1 MPSRRTSARCSRCRT
16 NCSTTGARNGNA
28 RPTALG
34 WPRSTPR
41 FWTSSSG
48 PTQSHRISR
57 PPPVRQRARSV
68 DALDIVLL
76 ILAIALI
83 PVAGL
88 FAAADAA
95 ITMVS
100 AARVEEL
107 QREGGRGAAP
117 RYAVVGDK
125 PRYTNLLL
133 LLRVGAELTATVLV
147 TAVAL
152 STWGFNVWVG
162 LVVVLVML
170 LSSYVAIGVLPRTIG
185 RQHPYAVGLIA

>member
-57 PPPVRQRARSV
+57 PTPVRQRARSV
-68 DALDIVLL
+68 DALDVVLL
-76 ILAIALI
+76 ILAAALI
-83 PVAGL
+83 PIAGL

-100 AARVEEL
+100 AARVEEM
-107 QREGGRGAAP
+107 QREGSRGSASLFAGV
-117 RYAVVGDK
+117 ADK
-125 PRYTNLLL
+125 PRYPNLLL
-133 LLRVGAELTATVLV
+133 MLRGGAQLPPT
-147 TAVAL
+147 
-152 STWGFNVWVG
+152 G
-162 LVVVLVML
+162 L
-170 LSSYVAIGVLPRTIG
+170 G
-185 RQHPYAVGLIA
+185 